1 MAIQTIGI
9 GTVAD
14 DGTGDSLRVAGDKI
28 NDNFNEIYTTLGDGS
43 TLNTGVTAVNNATAN
58 ELVTIGATTT
68 ELDAEANLTFD
79 GSTLSFANSGTNY
92 LTISN
97 SSNDAVITSG
107 VQDKDILFKGDDGGS
122 AITALTPKSLVP
134 FAAQSLEEPVPYS
147 LPPITTKSVPLFLYS
162 TTAS

>member
-43 TLNTGVTAVNNATAN
+43 TLTGGAITALNNATAN

-79 GSTLSFANSGTNY
+79 GTTLAVTGNNRNNNY
-92 LTISN
+92 FI
-97 SSNDAVITSG
+97 
-107 VQDKDILFKGDDGGS
+107 
-122 AITALTPKSLVP
+122 
-134 FAAQSLEEPVPYS
+134 
-147 LPPITTKSVPLFLYS
+147 
-162 TTAS
+162 

>member
-1 MAIQTIGI
+1 MAIQIIGI

-68 ELDAEANLTFD
+68 ELDA
-79 GSTLSFANSGTNY
+79 
-92 LTISN
+92 
-97 SSNDAVITSG
+97 
-107 VQDKDILFKGDDGGS
+107 
-122 AITALTPKSLVP
+122 
-134 FAAQSLEEPVPYS
+134 
-147 LPPITTKSVPLFLYS
+147 
-162 TTAS
+162 